1 MVVSK
6 QLYNQI
12 DTSSQELYFRQ
23 KRALVG
29 IDWEDMNKQSHE
41 TFKSNYYV

>member
-12 DTSSQELYFRQ
+12 DTSIQDLYFRQ
-23 KRALVG
+23 KRASVG
-29 IDWEDMNKQSHE
+29 IDWEDMNKQSYE
-41 TFKSNYYV
+41 IYKSNYYV